1 MNVKVMPENTSRK
14 IDKGGRLTI
23 PSGMRSRFGLELG
36 DKMDYFVIDVEGE
49 QYIAFKPSK
58 GDERIEES

>member
-1 MNVKVMPENTSRK
+1 MSAKVMPENTSRK

-23 PSGMRSRFGLELG
+23 PAGMRNRFGLELG

-58 GDERIEES
+58 DEKEM

>member
-23 PSGMRSRFGLELG
+23 PSGMRNRFGLELG
-36 DKMDYFVIDVEGE
+36 DKMDYFVIDIEGE
-49 QYIAFKPSK
+49 QYIAFKPSE
-58 GDERIEES
+58 GDEEIEES

>member
-1 MNVKVMPENTSRK
+1 MNIKIMPENTSRK

-23 PSGMRSRFGLELG
+23 PAGMRNRFGLELG

-49 QYIAFKPSK
+49 QYIAFKSSK
-58 GDERIEES
+58 DDEKIEES